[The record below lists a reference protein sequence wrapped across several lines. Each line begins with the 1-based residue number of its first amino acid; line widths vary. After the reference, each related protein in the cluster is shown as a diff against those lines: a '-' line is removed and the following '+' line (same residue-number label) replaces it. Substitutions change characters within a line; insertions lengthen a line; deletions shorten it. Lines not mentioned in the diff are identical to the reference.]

1 MAMPMEITVVQET
14 LKKSE
19 LMEVVVETEA
29 EAGARGFSVSGGGAQ
44 GIFVKEVLKDSPA
57 AKALSLREG
66 DQLLSARVYF
76 DNVKYED
83 ALKILQCAEP
93 YKVSFLLKRN
103 VPSADISTS
112 SGSASLEVKGPKAKM
127 PKLSVKSIAPLRK
140 KKKKAKA
147 GSRLSAEVT
156 LPASGKFKREASPA
170 KFELSPVD
178 VEFAFPKFPKLKG
191 VSKTTT
197 EGDISLK
204 SPEIQASVARRKKKK
219 IRLPRMRVKD
229 AAAARAVVDVDLKSP
244 EGKVELGT
252 PETKVKTK
260 EKSTKFGISFPKTKK
275 PKVDA
280 GLSCLEA
287 SKGISPPGI
296 KLKPPEV
303 EFDFSLP
310 TGKADSKTAKGE
322 VSKEDVKIKTP
333 KVELDFGLPSGKAEA
348 KISHPDINVKD
359 TMKEGIKFKAP
370 KLDLD
375 ISLPKGKVEDTI
387 AMPEAEVKS
396 KDGFKFKPPK
406 LDLDLSLPAGSVDS
420 TEGDLDKDGRLRMPQ
435 VKIPKIGVSL
445 PSAEFEGDTS
455 KDRYKRD
462 SYGKED
468 KHKAGLKMPSIDI
481 DAPSLN
487 IEIGLPTSKAD
498 SEGDV
503 KFHPS
508 EGSTGAG
515 LKAPD
520 VEIKMPKMTLPKFS
534 GAEGEIKA
542 PKTDVH
548 RGKMEIEGPDFKLK
562 GPKIKMPSFGVTLP
576 TKTRDKSQAEHEH
589 MIHEDGE
596 TGKIKL
602 PTVKMPS
609 IDISVPVPD
618 VDLHL
623 PKGKTSGPEAGI
635 DKKIHHSQEELDIKM
650 KMPKISIPKFS
661 MFGKLETPSADVNVS
676 PPKVDVKSPKADLT
690 LRDIEVEGPSAKGA
704 NITMPK
710 IDISLPKIKSP
721 DMDLN
726 MPELDIEGPSIK
738 GPKISMPTVD
748 ISLPK
753 MKHPEG
759 HLDFEGPSVK
769 GPKISMPTVDISVPK
784 MKHPEA
790 DLDIEGPSV
799 KGPKISMP
807 TVDISVPKIK
817 HPEVDLNI
825 EGPSVK
831 GPKIAMPTVDISLPK
846 IKHPEADLDIEGPSV
861 KGPKIAMPT
870 VDISLPKMKHPEA
883 HLDIEGPSVK
893 GPKIAMPTVDISV
906 PKMKHPEVDLNIE
919 GPSVKGPKI
928 SMPKFDIS
936 LPKMKHPEADLD
948 IEGPSVKGP
957 KIAMPTVDISL
968 PKMKHPE
975 AGLDI
980 DDLSVKGPKISMP
993 KFDISL
999 PKMKHPETDLDIEGP
1014 SVKGPKIAMPT
1025 VDISLPKMKHPEADL
1040 DIEGPS
1046 VKGPKIAMPTVDIS
1060 LPKMKHP
1067 EADLDIEGP
1076 SVKGPKISMPKFDI
1090 SLPKMKH
1097 PEADLNI
1104 EGPSVKGP
1112 KISMPKFDISLPKMK
1127 HPEADLNIEGPS
1139 VKGPKI
1145 AMPTVDISLPKMKHP
1160 EADLNIE
1167 GPSLKGPKISMPTVD
1182 ISLPKMQHPEA
1193 DLDIKGPS
1201 LKGPKISMPTVNISL
1216 PKMKHPEVDLD
1227 IQDPSLKGPK
1237 ITMPEVDI
1245 SLPKMKHPEVDLNAE
1260 GPSVKGPKIV
1270 MPTVDISLPTI
1281 KPSDTELDIEGPS
1294 LKGPKIGIPKV
1305 DISLPKR
1312 KSAEIGVSVPEGD
1325 TNLSMPSMKIP
1336 TIDINMPKIDLDLS
1350 ISKTMEG
1357 ASMELPESTTGRNF
1371 EGPDI
1376 HLKMPK
1382 ISLPTFGVK
1391 DNAEAECKGDVKL
1404 PKAKVDK
1411 KASEFEGSK
1420 PKLPTIKVP
1429 GLDISVPEVPDVD
1442 INIKAPKSKSD
1453 YTVEGDISGK
1463 QHDFNIKGP
1472 NVKIEMPKLPKFKK
1486 DKSNVEVQPPH
1497 VDIESGD
1504 AKMKGLKIKMPKF
1517 GLSFP
1522 KGKLKEGEVDVSGQM
1537 KASGKMPEGKIKFPK
1552 EKHSMEMPDVNTD
1565 TTDGKIKLPS
1575 VALPSVD
1582 ISAPKMDI
1590 DFSLPKG
1597 KRGDKEQVGLLK
1609 GEDERLSS
1617 GASFDVPDVS
1627 LKIPKFTLPKFA
1639 GKVKTDNVELDS
1651 KHLKADIQPSPAK
1664 VDIEGKFPSVE
1675 FDVDGK
1681 PKEKDM
1687 KIKMPKMKIPTFGIT
1702 KKDEDVTVITPD
1714 VDTKIKKGKVQMKS
1728 PTIELEGPEG
1738 KVKSPKI
1745 KFPKFK
1751 ISSPK
1756 TKLPDA
1762 EVKIGTEKGV
1772 KEGVQTPDVT
1782 IDMPKISMPKFG
1794 TKDGKMNVDVSVPE
1808 EGKLKMPSLEISLPT
1823 VSHKEGEVL
1832 LPKAEVDVSE
1842 ADIKGYEGD
1851 LKIPKMPSL
1860 DISAPK
1866 FELDI
1871 SLPKVKDD
1879 SALDPKLDIKA
1890 KKEGDLDGTDWKLK
1904 MPQVDLPKFGHKEK
1918 NINLELDIPAGKADA
1933 KIAKPEISIS
1943 KASVDV
1949 PDFEMQGAEGR
1960 IKMPKI
1966 KMPKVDISLPKGDG
1980 VTESEDK
1987 ITRPEFEDPAADG
2000 KIKLP
2005 SFGKLSAPTVKAP
2018 ELDFELSLRKP
2029 KHETEIEG
2037 NWKGR
2042 KGAET
2047 DLGVTSE
2054 KSEYYIKMPKM
2065 KMPEL
2070 SISGP
2075 QIKGSDLEIDV
2086 GLSKLDTGKEKI
2098 KGDLPKIQGSPGVT
2112 IKAPKI
2118 KAPKVD
2124 ADVKAPEADIEG
2136 TSGKFKMKIP
2146 KFGLSTTKDE
2156 GEVNVDLQQETK
2168 FKVPDVGFSVTK
2180 DGDHSTNIDLSLPKD
2195 SKVKGPKKEGKLEV
2209 DLPSVELDIPEGGIK
2224 VPKLKIPKIGVMTSK
2239 EMLEGEVAFVSD
2251 SEEAEEK
2258 AKKHH
2263 FKFPNVEISSSKPK
2277 GYAEVDV
2284 KTSGRDMDLE
2294 GQTDGLKLKMP
2305 KITVPS
2311 VGFSDSKDQH
2321 YSTELITPDSDA
2333 DIKIPKIDIK
2343 VPKIDINIPKVEIK
2357 APAVNVKAPEEES
2370 LEMDEEHKS
2379 KVKLPEF
2386 GIALP
2391 SVTRLETETSDVK
2404 LKVKGPQI
2412 KVKNAEAISKSPQ
2425 SDGDA
2430 EGPKMPKVKKAVFA
2444 FPRFNGADASL
2455 SHSQG
2460 EVNLGAGETKTRVP
2474 KIKMKPT
2481 FGKLRSKT
2489 KGAEV
2494 NGDAEEIDGEEDEK
2508 HKTGKMKIPKVTLA
2522 VSAKTSDGAGYH
2534 VNGQSDPAST
2544 NASQQDKSKFGKM
2557 KIPKIEFSSPY
2568 SKGAVDEGEAEMNM
2582 KLVKEEEAS
2591 MSNGDSKGLKFKSP
2605 KITFS
2610 GFKKKTGKEEI
2621 EKPVSSSARTEMACL
2636 ESGDKPISQSPK
2648 PKVSIGLFSSKSRGE
2663 YTVEQRTNGQE
2674 AQEESGKHHLE
2685 GRGDKSPKFKLPK
2698 FSLSPKSKG
2707 VLVITPESSPKA
2719 SQRSSQQKEGEE
2731 SSSGFKIQ
2739 MPRVGFKSRQD
2750 EHTSEERIIMDDED
2764 ESVIIVS
2771 KTSKHTITESVTEK
2785 STTI

>member
-769 GPKISMPTVDISVPK
+769 GPNIS
-784 MKHPEA
+784 
-790 DLDIEGPSV
+790 
-799 KGPKISMP
+799 
-807 TVDISVPKIK
+807 
-817 HPEVDLNI
+817 
-825 EGPSVK
+825 
-831 GPKIAMPTVDISLPK
+831 
-846 IKHPEADLDIEGPSV
+846 
-861 KGPKIAMPT
+861 MPT
-870 VDISLPKMKHPEA
+870 VDISLPKMKHPEG
-883 HLDIEGPSVK
+883 H
-893 GPKIAMPTVDISV
+893 
-906 PKMKHPEVDLNIE
+906 
-919 GPSVKGPKI
+919 
-928 SMPKFDIS
+928 
-936 LPKMKHPEADLD
+936 
-948 IEGPSVKGP
+948 
-957 KIAMPTVDISL
+957 
-968 PKMKHPE
+968 
-975 AGLDI
+975 
-980 DDLSVKGPKISMP
+980 
-993 KFDISL
+993 
-999 PKMKHPETDLDIEGP
+999 
-1014 SVKGPKIAMPT
+1014 
-1025 VDISLPKMKHPEADL
+1025 L

>member
-759 HLDFEGPSVK
+759 HLDF
-769 GPKISMPTVDISVPK
+769 
-784 MKHPEA
+784 
-790 DLDIEGPSV
+790 
-799 KGPKISMP
+799 
-807 TVDISVPKIK
+807 
-817 HPEVDLNI
+817 
-825 EGPSVK
+825 
-831 GPKIAMPTVDISLPK
+831 
-846 IKHPEADLDIEGPSV
+846 
-861 KGPKIAMPT
+861 
-870 VDISLPKMKHPEA
+870 
-883 HLDIEGPSVK
+883 
-893 GPKIAMPTVDISV
+893 
-906 PKMKHPEVDLNIE
+906 
-919 GPSVKGPKI
+919 
-928 SMPKFDIS
+928 
-936 LPKMKHPEADLD
+936 
-948 IEGPSVKGP
+948 
-957 KIAMPTVDISL
+957 
-968 PKMKHPE
+968 
-975 AGLDI
+975 
-980 DDLSVKGPKISMP
+980 
-993 KFDISL
+993 
-999 PKMKHPETDLDIEGP
+999 EGP

>member
-769 GPKISMPTVDISVPK
+769 GPNISMPTVDISLPK
-784 MKHPEA
+784 MKHPEGH
-790 DLDIEGPSV
+790 LDIEGPSV

-817 HPEVDLNI
+817 HPEVDLN
-825 EGPSVK
+825 
-831 GPKIAMPTVDISLPK
+831 
-846 IKHPEADLDIEGPSV
+846 
-861 KGPKIAMPT
+861 
-870 VDISLPKMKHPEA
+870 
-883 HLDIEGPSVK
+883 
-893 GPKIAMPTVDISV
+893 
-906 PKMKHPEVDLNIE
+906 
-919 GPSVKGPKI
+919 
-928 SMPKFDIS
+928 
-936 LPKMKHPEADLD
+936 
-948 IEGPSVKGP
+948 
-957 KIAMPTVDISL
+957 
-968 PKMKHPE
+968 
-975 AGLDI
+975 
-980 DDLSVKGPKISMP
+980 
-993 KFDISL
+993 
-999 PKMKHPETDLDIEGP
+999 
-1014 SVKGPKIAMPT
+1014 
-1025 VDISLPKMKHPEADL
+1025 
-1040 DIEGPS
+1040 
-1046 VKGPKIAMPTVDIS
+1046 
-1060 LPKMKHP
+1060 
-1067 EADLDIEGP
+1067 IEGP

>member
-769 GPKISMPTVDISVPK
+769 GPNISMPTVDISLPKMKHPEGHLDIEGPSVKGPKISMPTVDISVPK

-790 DLDIEGPSV
+790 DLDIEGPFVKGPKISMPKFDISVPKIKHPEVDLNIEGPSV

-861 KGPKIAMPT
+861 KGPKI
-870 VDISLPKMKHPEA
+870 
-883 HLDIEGPSVK
+883 
-893 GPKIAMPTVDISV
+893 
-906 PKMKHPEVDLNIE
+906 
-919 GPSVKGPKI
+919 

-948 IEGPSVKGP
+948 
-957 KIAMPTVDISL
+957 
-968 PKMKHPE
+968 
-975 AGLDI
+975 
-980 DDLSVKGPKISMP
+980 
-993 KFDISL
+993 
-999 PKMKHPETDLDIEGP
+999 
-1014 SVKGPKIAMPT
+1014 
-1025 VDISLPKMKHPEADL
+1025 
-1040 DIEGPS
+1040 
-1046 VKGPKIAMPTVDIS
+1046 
-1060 LPKMKHP
+1060 
-1067 EADLDIEGP
+1067 
-1076 SVKGPKISMPKFDI
+1076 
-1090 SLPKMKH
+1090 
-1097 PEADLNI
+1097 I

>member
-784 MKHPEA
+784 
-790 DLDIEGPSV
+790 
-799 KGPKISMP
+799 
-807 TVDISVPKIK
+807 IK
-817 HPEVDLNI
+817 HPEV
-825 EGPSVK
+825 
-831 GPKIAMPTVDISLPK
+831 
-846 IKHPEADLDIEGPSV
+846 
-861 KGPKIAMPT
+861 
-870 VDISLPKMKHPEA
+870 
-883 HLDIEGPSVK
+883 
-893 GPKIAMPTVDISV
+893 
-906 PKMKHPEVDLNIE
+906 
-919 GPSVKGPKI
+919 
-928 SMPKFDIS
+928 
-936 LPKMKHPEADLD
+936 
-948 IEGPSVKGP
+948 
-957 KIAMPTVDISL
+957 
-968 PKMKHPE
+968 
-975 AGLDI
+975 
-980 DDLSVKGPKISMP
+980 
-993 KFDISL
+993 
-999 PKMKHPETDLDIEGP
+999 
-1014 SVKGPKIAMPT
+1014 
-1025 VDISLPKMKHPEADL
+1025 
-1040 DIEGPS
+1040 
-1046 VKGPKIAMPTVDIS
+1046 
-1060 LPKMKHP
+1060 
-1067 EADLDIEGP
+1067 
-1076 SVKGPKISMPKFDI
+1076 
-1090 SLPKMKH
+1090 
-1097 PEADLNI
+1097 DLNI

>member
-769 GPKISMPTVDISVPK
+769 GPNISMPTVDISLPKMKHPEGHLDIEGPSVKGPKISMPTVDISVPK

-817 HPEVDLNI
+817 HPEV
-825 EGPSVK
+825 
-831 GPKIAMPTVDISLPK
+831 
-846 IKHPEADLDIEGPSV
+846 
-861 KGPKIAMPT
+861 
-870 VDISLPKMKHPEA
+870 
-883 HLDIEGPSVK
+883 
-893 GPKIAMPTVDISV
+893 
-906 PKMKHPEVDLNIE
+906 
-919 GPSVKGPKI
+919 
-928 SMPKFDIS
+928 
-936 LPKMKHPEADLD
+936 
-948 IEGPSVKGP
+948 
-957 KIAMPTVDISL
+957 
-968 PKMKHPE
+968 
-975 AGLDI
+975 
-980 DDLSVKGPKISMP
+980 
-993 KFDISL
+993 
-999 PKMKHPETDLDIEGP
+999 
-1014 SVKGPKIAMPT
+1014 
-1025 VDISLPKMKHPEADL
+1025 
-1040 DIEGPS
+1040 
-1046 VKGPKIAMPTVDIS
+1046 
-1060 LPKMKHP
+1060 
-1067 EADLDIEGP
+1067 
-1076 SVKGPKISMPKFDI
+1076 
-1090 SLPKMKH
+1090 
-1097 PEADLNI
+1097 DLNI

>member
-769 GPKISMPTVDISVPK
+769 GPNISMPTVDISLPKMKHPEGHLDIEGPSVKGPKISMPTVDISVPK

-790 DLDIEGPSV
+790 DLDIEGPFVKGPKISMPKFDISVPKIKHPEVDLNIEGPSV

-883 HLDIEGPSVK
+883 HLD
-893 GPKIAMPTVDISV
+893 
-906 PKMKHPEVDLNIE
+906 
-919 GPSVKGPKI
+919 
-928 SMPKFDIS
+928 
-936 LPKMKHPEADLD
+936 
-948 IEGPSVKGP
+948 
-957 KIAMPTVDISL
+957 
-968 PKMKHPE
+968 
-975 AGLDI
+975 
-980 DDLSVKGPKISMP
+980 
-993 KFDISL
+993 
-999 PKMKHPETDLDIEGP
+999 
-1014 SVKGPKIAMPT
+1014 
-1025 VDISLPKMKHPEADL
+1025 
-1040 DIEGPS
+1040 
-1046 VKGPKIAMPTVDIS
+1046 
-1060 LPKMKHP
+1060 
-1067 EADLDIEGP
+1067 
-1076 SVKGPKISMPKFDI
+1076 
-1090 SLPKMKH
+1090 
-1097 PEADLNI
+1097 I

>member
-769 GPKISMPTVDISVPK
+769 GPNISMPTVDISLPK
-784 MKHPEA
+784 MKHPEGH
-790 DLDIEGPSV
+790 LDIEGPSV

-807 TVDISVPKIK
+807 TVDISVPK
-817 HPEVDLNI
+817 
-825 EGPSVK
+825 
-831 GPKIAMPTVDISLPK
+831 
-846 IKHPEADLDIEGPSV
+846 
-861 KGPKIAMPT
+861 
-870 VDISLPKMKHPEA
+870 MKHPEA
-883 HLDIEGPSVK
+883 
-893 GPKIAMPTVDISV
+893 
-906 PKMKHPEVDLNIE
+906 
-919 GPSVKGPKI
+919 
-928 SMPKFDIS
+928 
-936 LPKMKHPEADLD
+936 
-948 IEGPSVKGP
+948 
-957 KIAMPTVDISL
+957 
-968 PKMKHPE
+968 
-975 AGLDI
+975 
-980 DDLSVKGPKISMP
+980 
-993 KFDISL
+993 
-999 PKMKHPETDLDIEGP
+999 DLDIEGP

>member
-769 GPKISMPTVDISVPK
+769 GPNISMPTVDISLPKMKHPEGHLDIEGPSVKGPKISMPTVDISVPK

-799 KGPKISMP
+799 KGPKI
-807 TVDISVPKIK
+807 
-817 HPEVDLNI
+817 
-825 EGPSVK
+825 
-831 GPKIAMPTVDISLPK
+831 
-846 IKHPEADLDIEGPSV
+846 
-861 KGPKIAMPT
+861 
-870 VDISLPKMKHPEA
+870 
-883 HLDIEGPSVK
+883 
-893 GPKIAMPTVDISV
+893 AMPTVDISV
-906 PKMKHPEVDLNIE
+906 PKMKHPEVDLN
-919 GPSVKGPKI
+919 
-928 SMPKFDIS
+928 
-936 LPKMKHPEADLD
+936 
-948 IEGPSVKGP
+948 
-957 KIAMPTVDISL
+957 
-968 PKMKHPE
+968 
-975 AGLDI
+975 
-980 DDLSVKGPKISMP
+980 
-993 KFDISL
+993 
-999 PKMKHPETDLDIEGP
+999 
-1014 SVKGPKIAMPT
+1014 
-1025 VDISLPKMKHPEADL
+1025 
-1040 DIEGPS
+1040 
-1046 VKGPKIAMPTVDIS
+1046 
-1060 LPKMKHP
+1060 
-1067 EADLDIEGP
+1067 IEGP

>member
-769 GPKISMPTVDISVPK
+769 GPNIS
-784 MKHPEA
+784 
-790 DLDIEGPSV
+790 
-799 KGPKISMP
+799 
-807 TVDISVPKIK
+807 
-817 HPEVDLNI
+817 
-825 EGPSVK
+825 
-831 GPKIAMPTVDISLPK
+831 MPTVDISLPK
-846 IKHPEADLDIEGPSV
+846 MKHPEGHLDIEGPSV

-883 HLDIEGPSVK
+883 
-893 GPKIAMPTVDISV
+893 
-906 PKMKHPEVDLNIE
+906 
-919 GPSVKGPKI
+919 
-928 SMPKFDIS
+928 
-936 LPKMKHPEADLD
+936 
-948 IEGPSVKGP
+948 
-957 KIAMPTVDISL
+957 
-968 PKMKHPE
+968 
-975 AGLDI
+975 
-980 DDLSVKGPKISMP
+980 
-993 KFDISL
+993 
-999 PKMKHPETDLDIEGP
+999 DLDIEGP

>member
-769 GPKISMPTVDISVPK
+769 GPNISMPTVDISLPKMKHPEGHLDIEGPSVKGPKISMPTVDISVPK

-817 HPEVDLNI
+817 HPEVDLN
-825 EGPSVK
+825 
-831 GPKIAMPTVDISLPK
+831 
-846 IKHPEADLDIEGPSV
+846 
-861 KGPKIAMPT
+861 
-870 VDISLPKMKHPEA
+870 
-883 HLDIEGPSVK
+883 
-893 GPKIAMPTVDISV
+893 
-906 PKMKHPEVDLNIE
+906 
-919 GPSVKGPKI
+919 
-928 SMPKFDIS
+928 
-936 LPKMKHPEADLD
+936 
-948 IEGPSVKGP
+948 
-957 KIAMPTVDISL
+957 
-968 PKMKHPE
+968 
-975 AGLDI
+975 
-980 DDLSVKGPKISMP
+980 
-993 KFDISL
+993 
-999 PKMKHPETDLDIEGP
+999 
-1014 SVKGPKIAMPT
+1014 
-1025 VDISLPKMKHPEADL
+1025 
-1040 DIEGPS
+1040 
-1046 VKGPKIAMPTVDIS
+1046 
-1060 LPKMKHP
+1060 
-1067 EADLDIEGP
+1067 IEGP

>member
-769 GPKISMPTVDISVPK
+769 GPNISMPTVDISLPKMKHPEGHLDIEGPSVKGPKISMPTVDISVPK

-817 HPEVDLNI
+817 HPEVDLN
-825 EGPSVK
+825 
-831 GPKIAMPTVDISLPK
+831 
-846 IKHPEADLDIEGPSV
+846 
-861 KGPKIAMPT
+861 
-870 VDISLPKMKHPEA
+870 
-883 HLDIEGPSVK
+883 
-893 GPKIAMPTVDISV
+893 
-906 PKMKHPEVDLNIE
+906 
-919 GPSVKGPKI
+919 
-928 SMPKFDIS
+928 
-936 LPKMKHPEADLD
+936 
-948 IEGPSVKGP
+948 
-957 KIAMPTVDISL
+957 
-968 PKMKHPE
+968 
-975 AGLDI
+975 
-980 DDLSVKGPKISMP
+980 
-993 KFDISL
+993 
-999 PKMKHPETDLDIEGP
+999 IEGP

>member
-769 GPKISMPTVDISVPK
+769 GPNISMPTVDISLPKMKHPEGHLDIEGPSVKGPKISMPTVDISVPK

-799 KGPKISMP
+799 KGPKI
-807 TVDISVPKIK
+807 
-817 HPEVDLNI
+817 
-825 EGPSVK
+825 
-831 GPKIAMPTVDISLPK
+831 
-846 IKHPEADLDIEGPSV
+846 
-861 KGPKIAMPT
+861 
-870 VDISLPKMKHPEA
+870 
-883 HLDIEGPSVK
+883 
-893 GPKIAMPTVDISV
+893 AMPTVDISV
-906 PKMKHPEVDLNIE
+906 PKMKHPEV
-919 GPSVKGPKI
+919 
-928 SMPKFDIS
+928 
-936 LPKMKHPEADLD
+936 
-948 IEGPSVKGP
+948 
-957 KIAMPTVDISL
+957 
-968 PKMKHPE
+968 
-975 AGLDI
+975 
-980 DDLSVKGPKISMP
+980 
-993 KFDISL
+993 
-999 PKMKHPETDLDIEGP
+999 
-1014 SVKGPKIAMPT
+1014 
-1025 VDISLPKMKHPEADL
+1025 
-1040 DIEGPS
+1040 
-1046 VKGPKIAMPTVDIS
+1046 
-1060 LPKMKHP
+1060 
-1067 EADLDIEGP
+1067 
-1076 SVKGPKISMPKFDI
+1076 
-1090 SLPKMKH
+1090 
-1097 PEADLNI
+1097 DLNI

>member
-769 GPKISMPTVDISVPK
+769 GPNIS
-784 MKHPEA
+784 
-790 DLDIEGPSV
+790 
-799 KGPKISMP
+799 
-807 TVDISVPKIK
+807 
-817 HPEVDLNI
+817 
-825 EGPSVK
+825 
-831 GPKIAMPTVDISLPK
+831 
-846 IKHPEADLDIEGPSV
+846 
-861 KGPKIAMPT
+861 MPT
-870 VDISLPKMKHPEA
+870 VDISLPKMKHPEG
-883 HLDIEGPSVK
+883 H
-893 GPKIAMPTVDISV
+893 
-906 PKMKHPEVDLNIE
+906 
-919 GPSVKGPKI
+919 
-928 SMPKFDIS
+928 
-936 LPKMKHPEADLD
+936 LD